1 MLDLLIKNARII
13 DGSGAPSTEGD
24 VGIAG
29 DRIVAVGD
37 APSTARRIIDGTGL
51 TLTPGFIDLH
61 THYDGQVSWDALL
74 TPSSQHGEKWPR
86 LFEQ

>member
-13 DGSGAPSTEGD
+13 NGSGAPSTEGD

-61 THYDGQVSWDALL
+61 THYDGQVLGCLAYTLVAARREVA
-74 TPSSQHGEKWPR
+74 P
-86 LFEQ
+86 FV